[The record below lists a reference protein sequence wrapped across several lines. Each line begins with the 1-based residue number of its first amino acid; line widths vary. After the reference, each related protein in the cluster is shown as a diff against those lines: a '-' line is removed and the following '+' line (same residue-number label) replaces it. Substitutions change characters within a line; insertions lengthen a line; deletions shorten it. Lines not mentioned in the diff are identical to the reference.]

1 MARPTRSSPAYPL
14 PQYADQFLQELAASP
29 RTVER
34 YRLALSKLSEFLIT
48 AHYAEAEV
56 SEGAPYPVS
65 ILGDDVLA
73 RFYGWLVQNGL
84 TGSAGVC
91 LAAARRFLVWLDA
104 LDRLPPGFQLGKAES
119 RLKAAKGRMRRKSHA
134 APPTDP
140 RLPQI
145 ITYYD
150 SLPLP
155 AGPAGRTRRLEIL
168 RDRAVVHTLYASAGR
183 VSEVAALTR
192 RAVVAGA
199 GPDGRPIIRD
209 EVRVTGK
216 GGKARLILLDEDA
229 RAAIAAY
236 LAERG
241 QDGREALFVSHRRG
255 KSRDKGRRVRS
266 AAALTRASL
275 WRIVKRA
282 VQALGLAQDISPH
295 DFRHYRAQQLLHEGM
310 DIEVLQAYLGH
321 ASVAT
326 TRSIYAPETQVA
338 KIKDQLATFGRR
350 AADAARDGMT
360 PDRA

>member
-1 MARPTRSSPAYPL
+1 MATPARSSSAYPL

-34 YRLALSKLSEFLIT
+34 YRLALARLSEFLIT
-48 AHYAEAEV
+48 AHYAEVEV
-56 SEGAPYPVS
+56 GEGEHYPVS
-65 ILGDDVLA
+65 VLRDDLLA
-73 RFYGWLVQNGL
+73 RFYGWLVQSGL

-104 LDRLPPGFQLGKAES
+104 LDRLPQGFQLGKAES
-119 RLKAAKGRMRRKSHA
+119 RLKAAKGRTRRKSHA
-134 APPTDP
+134 APPSDP

-150 SLPLP
+150 NLPLP
-155 AGPAGRTRRLEIL
+155 GGSAGRTRRLEIL

-192 RAVVAGA
+192 RAVVAGE

-216 GGKARLILLDEDA
+216 GGKARLILLDDEA

-241 QDGREALFVSHRRG
+241 QDGREALFISHRRG
-255 KSRDKGRRVRS
+255 KAQGKARRGQG

-275 WRIVKRA
+275 WHIVKRA

-310 DIEVLQAYLGH
+310 DLEVLQAYLGH

-350 AADAARDGMT
+350 AADAARD
-360 PDRA
+360 R

>member
-1 MARPTRSSPAYPL
+1 MANPPARPPSAPQL
-14 PQYADQFLQELAASP
+14 QYADQFLQELAASP

-34 YRLALSKLSEFLIT
+34 YRLALSKLAEFLIT
-48 AHYAEAEV
+48 AHYAEHDV
-56 SEGAPYPVS
+56 PEGVPYPVS
-65 ILGDDVLA
+65 VLRDDILA
-73 RFYGWLVQNGL
+73 RFYGWLVQGGL
-84 TGSAGVC
+84 AGSAGVC
-91 LAAARRFLVWLDA
+91 LAATRRFLVWLDA
-104 LDRLPPGFQLGKAES
+104 LDHLPPGFQLGKAES
-119 RLKAAKGRMRRKSHA
+119 RLKAAKGRARRKSHV

-150 SLPLP
+150 NLPLP

-192 RAVVAGA
+192 RAVVAGVA
-199 GPDGRPIIRD
+199 PDGRPIIRD

-216 GGKARLILLDEDA
+216 GGKARLILLDEEA

-241 QDGREALFVSHRRG
+241 QDDREALFVSHRRG
-255 KSRDKGRRVRS
+255 KSQGRDRRGQ
-266 AAALTRASL
+266 ALTRASL
-275 WRIVKRA
+275 WHIVKRA
-282 VQALGLAQDISPH
+282 VRALGLAQDISPH

-326 TRSIYAPETQVA
+326 TRSIYAPETQVT

-350 AADAARDGMT
+350 AADAARDSGAL
-360 PDRA
+360 DRA

>member
-1 MARPTRSSPAYPL
+1 MATPARPSSAYPL
-14 PQYADQFLQELAASP
+14 PQYADQFLQELAASS

-34 YRLALSKLSEFLIT
+34 YRLALSKLTEFLIT
-48 AHYAEAEV
+48 AHYAEVEVAE
-56 SEGAPYPVS
+56 GMPYPVS
-65 ILGDDVLA
+65 VLRDDVLA
-73 RFYGWLVQNGL
+73 RFYGWLVQGGL
-84 TGSAGVC
+84 IGSAGVC

-119 RLKAAKGRMRRKSHA
+119 RLKAAKGRARRKSHA

-150 SLPLP
+150 NLPLP
-155 AGPAGRTRRLEIL
+155 SGPAGRTRRLEIL

-192 RAVVAGA
+192 RAVVAGE

-216 GGKARLILLDEDA
+216 GGKARLILLDDEA

-236 LAERG
+236 LVERG

-255 KSRDKGRRVRS
+255 KSRGKSSRS
-266 AAALTRASL
+266 QSATALTRASL

-350 AADAARDGMT
+350 AADAARDRS
-360 PDRA
+360 PDD